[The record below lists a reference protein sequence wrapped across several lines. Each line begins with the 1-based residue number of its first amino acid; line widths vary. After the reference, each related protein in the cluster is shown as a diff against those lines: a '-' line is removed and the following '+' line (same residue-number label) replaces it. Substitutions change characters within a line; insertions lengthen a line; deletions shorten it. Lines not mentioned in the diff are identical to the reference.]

1 VEKCN
6 LAGMEITSFVS
17 LDEAVRHLLPPTGPR
32 FEKLVAMNAEKV
44 LKVRKDA
51 GLRSLLSDSTCIY
64 PDGISVVW
72 SLRRRNIAAVK
83 IAGCDLWEAL
93 MQRAARLDLSVLLLG
108 GREDVSVATMA
119 KLKADLGVKHVSR
132 LNGYDYSDEEIFQ
145 LVERTRPNIVTVALG
160 SPRQELLIENIRDRH
175 ERALYMG
182 VGGTYDVYTGRL
194 KRAPEWMLKMNLEF
208 LFRLIQEPLRLFRQ
222 LGLAK
227 YVLLE
232 LSGRL

>member
-6 LAGMEITSFVS
+6 LAGMEIASFVS

-44 LKVRKDA
+44 LKVRQDE
-51 GLRSLLSDSTCIY
+51 GLRSLLSDGTCIY

-72 SLRRRNIAAVK
+72 SLRRRNVAAVK

-93 MQRAARLDLSVLLLG
+93 MQRAARLDLSILLLG

-119 KLKADLGVKHVSR
+119 KLKADVGAKHVSR

-145 LVERTRPNIVTVALG
+145 LVERTRPNFVTVALG
-160 SPRQELLIENIRDRH
+160 SPRQELLIENMRARH
-175 ERALYMG
+175 ESALYMG

-194 KRAPEWMLKMNLEF
+194 KRAPEWMLRMNLEF